1 MPAVWDAVRRSVDR
15 GVAPGS
21 YLLTGSAEPDRA
33 PTYTGAGRI
42 VGLRMRP
49 MALSERG
56 VGTPVVSFAALLNQ
70 TASSVFGS
78 TTTSLADYAAAT
90 ATTASYETI
99 RDAATGGD
107 GDKPAKTTTQPY
119 RDVLER
125 LWIVDP
131 VPAWIPSENYLN
143 RLSRSPKHHLA
154 DAGLAA
160 RALGMDVEALLG
172 TEGIMLG
179 NLFESLVTLSV
190 RVFAQKAEAR
200 VGHLW
205 LHGGRH
211 EVDLIVER
219 PDRRVIAIEVKVS
232 AAVRDDDV
240 ENLKWLREQI
250 GPALVDPIVINTGPE
265 AYRRKDGI
273 AVVPAALLGP

>member
-1 MPAVWDAVRRSVDR
+1 
-15 GVAPGS
+15 
-21 YLLTGSAEPDRA
+21 
-33 PTYTGAGRI
+33 
-42 VGLRMRP
+42 
-49 MALSERG
+49 
-56 VGTPVVSFAALLNQ
+56 
-70 TASSVFGS
+70 
-78 TTTSLADYAAAT
+78 
-90 ATTASYETI
+90 
-99 RDAATGGD
+99 
-107 GDKPAKTTTQPY
+107 
-119 RDVLER
+119 LER

-131 VPAWIPSENYLN
+131 VPAWIPSGNYLN

-154 DAGLAA
+154 DPGLAA
-160 RALGMDVEALLG
+160 RALGLDVEALLG

-200 VGHLW
+200 VGHLR

-219 PDRRVIAIEVKVS
+219 PDGKVLAIEVKLS

-250 GPALVDPIVINTGPE
+250 GPTLVDSIVINTGPE